1 MSEKFSSSNI
11 KQITNCS
18 AYNDKHFFCVDCL
31 ENPVTRESCAL
42 CRPFFSIPDDV
53 YDGISNNY
61 FMEKL
66 EDLHQLFVE
75 KTLNIT
81 REKQFGK
88 TTAYLL
94 VFACYH

>member
-1 MSEKFSSSNI
+1 MSENFSSSNI
-11 KQITNCS
+11 QRITNCS
-18 AYNDKHFFCVDCL
+18 ANNDKHFFCVDCL
-31 ENPVTRESCAL
+31 ENPVTRESCSL
-42 CRPFFSIPDDV
+42 CRPFFSIPDDL
-53 YDGISNNY
+53 YDGISRNY

-75 KTLNIT
+75 KTIIG
-81 REKQFGK
+81 EKRFGK